1 MNLILF
7 LLFQLIYSQS
17 KSEKYI
23 KEFSYSY
30 LSTQFLEQYTKN
42 IAVLKA
48 KNNNMTKCFAIKNIN
63 KNDTIFE
70 YRNEEIISTQNIDI
84 ENKENM
90 ALIINKYVNDSF
102 LQDRLLLSS
111 LIYFIMKNPY
121 NIQYINRKL
130 RLFILNLPFEEV
142 NPIEYLND
150 KNFINEKI
158 LKKDWLIYD
167 IKSEKELVNP
177 IINDIFNINIT
188 NQTDENYILF
198 FKIYYY
204 IKINSFNLNGKAAIL
219 PFMDTCNIV
228 PYYLIKKKL
237 NYDSIYIEEIDN
249 KIFVKSKIDI
259 LQSDQFVF
267 SFDIPLTNDYLL
279 LKQGK
284 SIYNNM
290 NDKIIIN
297 KKFEIDN
304 HLNNSIIKFNNIN
317 YQKFEIDEKS
327 KTFIFSYELYPNK
340 ISESIYNFGTIYF
353 NENIQKTF
361 FFLIKMCYDELKEIY
376 RIINNRYK
384 LNFKDYLIKIQEEKN
399 ISETNAAINEFN
411 LAKIFI
417 LEKNINLAYKKL
429 LFLNFKEI
437 QDIKL
442 DYI

>member
-1 MNLILF
+1 MI
-7 LLFQLIYSQS
+7 Q
-17 KSEKYI
+17 
-23 KEFSYSY
+23 Y
-30 LSTQFLEQYTKN
+30 LN
-42 IAVLKA
+42 
-48 KNNNMTKCFAIKNIN
+48 
-63 KNDTIFE
+63 
-70 YRNEEIISTQNIDI
+70 
-84 ENKENM
+84 
-90 ALIINKYVNDSF
+90 NDSF

-317 YQKFEIDEKS
+317 YRKFEIDEKS

-399 ISETNAAINEFN
+399 NSETNAAINEFN